1 MELTEYF
8 VWDVDGVLSPLGA
21 WPCFDDVPKT
31 PHSVWVF
38 EGIDELASFVEDAN
52 ILLAQWKGED

>member
-8 VWDVDGVLSPLGA
+8 MWDRDGVLSPLGA

-31 PHSVWVF
+31 RDSVWVF
-38 EGIDELASFVEDAN
+38 AGIDELEDFVKEAN
-52 ILLAQWKGED
+52 TLLAQWKGED

>member
-21 WPCFDDVPKT
+21 WPCIDDVPPT

-38 EGIDELASFVEDAN
+38 EGKQELEDFVEQATE
-52 ILLAQWKGED
+52 LLERWNA